1 VKCKTKPSTKTL
13 DTIIGEFGLDATE
26 TTRKAL
32 VEMFWTGALQAAMA
46 PIVEEQAFDYF
57 REKS

>member
-1 VKCKTKPSTKTL
+1 MQDKTL
-13 DTIIGEFGLDATE
+13 DKNIDTIIGEFGLDVTE